1 MPLTLED
8 AKALLYRETVYH
20 GRYTN
25 SDGSP
30 QVWRVTGKVKKW
42 KRDPSRVYVP
52 ISRGMYE
59 HHYINEDN
67 LTDWHISEH
76 EAALAHLSERDRVI
90 VPLKCEFI
98 DTLISA
104 VNAYPMPGSDLHALD
119 FFLSDF
125 HALISGKISP
135 EVAPLNAHVAE
146 LGALLNKHGE
156 SKFVRDVM
164 DAFSRGKEI
173 KKMVP
178 RRYCDVHQ
186 E

>member
-1 MPLTLED
+1 LTLEE
-8 AKALLYRETVYH
+8 AKVLRYRETVYH

-25 SDGSP
+25 ADGAP
-30 QVWRVTGKVKKW
+30 QAWRVTGQVKTW
-42 KRDPSRVYVP
+42 KRDPSRVHVP
-52 ISRGMYE
+52 IARGMYE
-59 HHYINEDN
+59 HHYIYEDN
-67 LTDWHISEH
+67 LTDWYISEH

-90 VPLKCEFI
+90 IPLKCEFI
-98 DTLISA
+98 DTLIAA
-104 VNAYPMPGSDLHALD
+104 VNAYPVPGSDSHALY

-125 HALISGKISP
+125 HALISGKITP
-135 EVAPLNAHVAE
+135 EVAPPLNVHAAE

-164 DAFSRGKEI
+164 DAFSHGKSI
-173 KKMVP
+173 RKMVP